1 VSRNFTKTK
10 YSEAGIEEER
20 KERKNE
26 LVTMGWE
33 ELRSKYELEEVDLG
47 KTLTQQPA
55 TFLYF
60 SRCPWRLR
68 SYLNFPSKED
78 ASYLRYL

>member
-1 VSRNFTKTK
+1 
-10 YSEAGIEEER
+10 
-20 KERKNE
+20 
-26 LVTMGWE
+26 MGWE